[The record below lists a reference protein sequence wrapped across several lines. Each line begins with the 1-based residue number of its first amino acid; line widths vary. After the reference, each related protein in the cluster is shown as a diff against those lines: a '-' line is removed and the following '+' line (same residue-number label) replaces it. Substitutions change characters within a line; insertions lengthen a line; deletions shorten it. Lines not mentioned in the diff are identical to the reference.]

1 MGHVEP
7 SHLAELALGHA
18 SSDADAVALR
28 HVASCRPCREEL
40 KLMTRVVTAARDAE
54 ASDLP
59 TAPPERVW
67 QRIARELSHGA
78 HRLPH
83 SIEQRPGRRHRSPW
97 WHRVR

>member
-7 SHLAELALGHA
+7 SYLAELALGHA

-28 HVASCRPCREEL
+28 HVASCRPCREQL
-40 KLMTRVVTAARDAE
+40 KLTIRVVTAARDAE

-59 TAPPERVW
+59 AAPPEHVW
-67 QRIARELSHGA
+67 QRITQELAHGT

-83 SIEQRPGRRHRSPW
+83 PLGRPGRRRRSPW